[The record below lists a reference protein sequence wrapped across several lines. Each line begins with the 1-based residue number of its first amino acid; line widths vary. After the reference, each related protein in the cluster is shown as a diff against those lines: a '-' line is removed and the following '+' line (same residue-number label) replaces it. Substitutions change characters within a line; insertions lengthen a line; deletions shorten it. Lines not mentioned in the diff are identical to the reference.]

1 MIDNYNESAEHEKL
15 TFEIGFFLKSRFSSK
30 YPDLLYK
37 PSFVK
42 YEDDDDYDL
51 VPVQICLDNFDEL
64 IKYYENLFILID
76 KYEERYTKQHLWL
89 RPGIFLKNELLFGF
103 PWYDRLADTEQLYE
117 ALIEKNE
124 GTLFAAG
131 DQGWY
136 FEIFQKDD
144 RLLFYETSEEDEMD
158 FIMDDFDKRLFSQNK
173 KYHFD
178 FDELGL
184 VEYTWT
190 WENKNIFL
198 NEVRQKIEISK
209 KVIEK
214 LVSHFKVDFWSHY

>member
-1 MIDNYNESAEHEKL
+1 MSLDHEKL

-30 YPDLLYK
+30 YPDFLYI

-42 YEDDDDYDL
+42 YDGDDDYDL
-51 VPVQICLDNFDEL
+51 VSVQICLDNIGEL
-64 IKYYENLFILID
+64 IRYYESLFVLID
-76 KYEERYTKQHLWL
+76 KYEEKYPKQHLWL
-89 RPGIFLKNELLFGF
+89 RPGVFLNNELLFGF

-117 ALIEKNE
+117 ALIEKDK
-124 GTLFAAG
+124 GTLFTAG

-136 FEIFQKDD
+136 FEIFQYGDK
-144 RLLFYETSEEDEMD
+144 LLFYETSQEDEMD
-158 FIMDDFDKRLFSQNK
+158 FTMDDFNKHLFSQNK

-178 FDELGL
+178 FDELGF
-184 VEYTWT
+184 VDYTWT

-198 NEVRQKIEISK
+198 NQVKHKIETSK

-214 LVSHFKVDFWSHY
+214 LVSHFKVDFWSKY